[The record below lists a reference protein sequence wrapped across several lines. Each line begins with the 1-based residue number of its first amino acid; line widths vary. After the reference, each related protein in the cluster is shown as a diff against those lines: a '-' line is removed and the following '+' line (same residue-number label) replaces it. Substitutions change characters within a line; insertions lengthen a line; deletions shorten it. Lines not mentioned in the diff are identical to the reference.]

1 MITPNNMPQR
11 GNGLTTVTRHR
22 KLECSE
28 GCCYDFYSERVPAIK
43 RGPRRIRSTAM
54 ADALRSA
61 GLVP

>member
-1 MITPNNMPQR
+1 MITPNDMPKR

-22 KLECSE
+22 QFGCPCCGLERRE
-28 GCCYDFYSERVPAIK
+28 KVPAIK

-61 GLVP
+61 GLVR